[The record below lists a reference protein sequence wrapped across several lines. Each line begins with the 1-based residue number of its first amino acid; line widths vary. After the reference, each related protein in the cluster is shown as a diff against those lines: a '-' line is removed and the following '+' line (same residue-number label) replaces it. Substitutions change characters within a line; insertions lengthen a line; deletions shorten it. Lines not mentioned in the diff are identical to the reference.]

1 MSALESRIRT
11 AAIPKSFRI
20 VSDMPVFLACLAN
33 PTGVDLMNVLNELS
47 EREVLMAA
55 SATAQDR
62 QSVSPKRSLTERLEA
77 LCNRDMSFIANESF
91 SPRTTIKPCSEWEQ
105 LRRKANGRN
114 ASGRTGRIG
123 SDDLL
128 TPVQEV
134 KLFLRMNF
142 LKFRAAAITDR
153 LSSTAPNDEKLARAE
168 AIMAEAEAIRNH
180 LITANMR
187 LVMSIA
193 KKYATPQHSF
203 DELVSEG
210 TLTLMHAVDK
220 FDADRGFRFSTYA
233 YRSIVRTIYRC
244 LMEAQKERQRV
255 SSSLEEPALEE
266 ADETRSSVAIDQVWQ
281 DVRDL
286 AYSMLDQLD
295 RRERFIIRSRYAL
308 GSHRKARSFQ
318 YLANK
323 LGISKE
329 RARQLESRA
338 VKKLRAIAEGY
349 DRDELFGAALS

>member
-1 MSALESRIRT
+1 MAGSTITRDHRSV
-11 AAIPKSFRI
+11 
-20 VSDMPVFLACLAN
+20 VS
-33 PTGVDLMNVLNELS
+33 EH
-47 EREVLMAA
+47 
-55 SATAQDR
+55 
-62 QSVSPKRSLTERLEA
+62 SLTDRVAALLEKE
-77 LCNRDMSFIANESF
+77 MSFIANESF
-91 SPRTTIKPCSEWEQ
+91 SPRTTIKPCKEWEE
-105 LRRKANGRN
+105 LRRHAKGRN

-128 TPVQEV
+128 TPEQEV

-142 LKFRAAAITDR
+142 LKFRVTAIAQR
-153 LSSTAPNDEKLARAE
+153 LSATAPNEEKVARAE

-193 KKYATPQHSF
+193 KKYATPQHPF

-210 TLTLMHAVDK
+210 TVTLMHAVDK

-255 SSSLEEPALEE
+255 SSSVEEPALEE
-266 ADETRSSVAIDQVWQ
+266 ADETKSSVAIDQVWQ
-281 DVRDL
+281 DIRDL

-338 VKKLRAIAEGY
+338 VKKLRTIAEGY